1 MSPFHNNGMGGK
13 VVGSRPSSACITYQM
28 KKEKEKEKRGD
39 LLDFQAGCF
48 LLELN
53 YCFAGC
59 CVGSLFDCICMSEV
73 YTTGVLIHGI
83 LSGCYILEREVKHW
97 DSSGNFFSLSRSA
110 ICTIFTFFVYAFF
123 FSCDLL
129 LTFSLHHNT
138 DMLYLLLFRFL

>member
-1 MSPFHNNGMGGK
+1 M
-13 VVGSRPSSACITYQM
+13 GSRPSSACITYQL

-110 ICTIFTFFVYAFF
+110 ICTIFTFSVYAFF
-123 FSCDLL
+123 F
-129 LTFSLHHNT
+129 
-138 DMLYLLLFRFL
+138 FL